1 VPAGFPPIP
10 YYRLGP
16 SNCLDKGTIPD
27 DVWYQR
33 DADQDLLPPE
43 PSGSRDAQ
51 FAFRAWLVRLGGARL
66 GPMLSR
72 EHRRTV
78 WWMGEAGFRA
88 QVAMERRA
96 IERDFAAVVGELRR
110 ARALT
115 RGEAESAAI
124 RVHLYLNDERGDQ
137 RSPLPA
143 FDGGVYSVSI
153 VSR

>member
-10 YYRLGP
+10 YYRLGAA
-16 SNCLDKGTIPD
+16 NDLDKGTVPD

-33 DADQDLLPPE
+33 DADQVLLPPE
-43 PSGSRDAQ
+43 SSGSRDVQ

-78 WWMGEAGFRA
+78 WWMGEAGLRA

-96 IERDFAAVVGELRR
+96 IEREFAAVVGELRR
-110 ARALT
+110 AHALT

-124 RVHLYLNDERGDQ
+124 RVHLYLSDERGDQ
-137 RSPLPA
+137 RIPLPA
-143 FDGGVYSVSI
+143 FGGGIYAVSI